1 MCDLRSD
8 LRQYFNL
15 NLTNPCVEILSYIFW
30 LDFAVSCVI
39 LSVSFTLE
47 PNACSAAGGIYIS
60 SNKTSIT
67 HTQEGKGFFCV
78 TRILHQY

>member
-30 LDFAVSCVI
+30 LDFAVSCVN
-39 LSVSFTLE
+39 LSVFLFCKVNCHIFQVQFFSSFDLPLTLE
-47 PNACSAAGGIYIS
+47 PIACSVTGG
-60 SNKTSIT
+60 N
-67 HTQEGKGFFCV
+67 
-78 TRILHQY
+78 LHFL